1 MRSTIPLFLFALA
14 ASAPALAAEVVP
26 LPYFDSVELRGGGTI
41 VMVPGPV
48 ERVTVL
54 EGSTAF
60 TSFRMERDRELRID
74 ACDERCPNHYRLTI
88 RIESPK
94 VPAALA
100 VYGGGTITT
109 LAGFHSQSE
118 LAASVRGG
126 GRIDTRAL
134 DVADVAAAVDGGGEL
149 LVRAQSNLAA
159 SVEGGGAIRYW
170 GDPAVASS
178 TRGGGSIQRGY

>member
-26 LPYFDSVELRGGGTI
+26 LPHFDSVELRGGGNI
-41 VMVPGPV
+41 VVVPGPV
-48 ERVTVL
+48 ERVTVI
-54 EGSTAF
+54 EGSTEF
-60 TSFRMERDRELRID
+60 TSFRIERDNQLKINS
-74 ACDERCPNHYRLTI
+74 CDERCPTRYHLVI
-88 RIESPK
+88 RIESPE
-94 VPAALA
+94 VPALA
-100 VYGGGTITT
+100 VAGGGLITT
-109 LAGFHSQSE
+109 QPGFHPQAQ
-118 LAASVRGG
+118 LAAAVRGG
-126 GRIDTRAL
+126 GRIDARAL